1 MPIDVEPPEPPPLL
15 IEAVVADVVG
25 AHATESPGHGTPI
38 HTHCE
43 NCDTALNGPYCH
55 RCGQHDFDFQRS
67 FGHMF
72 LDALENFFHF
82 DTKLFRNVVTLLFYP
97 GRLTAEFNAGKRAA
111 QMPPLRLY
119 IFVSLVFFL
128 LVFANKKFPD
138 AWVLDEGDLKPRIV
152 SKVDGQP
159 AAPADALLAAAQN
172 LTDGS
177 TGEGKRDAKELRD
190 LVAGLKEAK
199 ARAVAA
205 KKAAGKKPLQLDGS
219 ENSAI
224 LRWIEE
230 QGRSMAEPAHRK
242 EVIEAFFHSLPKML
256 LFCLPFFALYTR
268 VLFRQSG
275 QVYLQH
281 LVVALHFHTFVFLW
295 LMFRDG
301 WVFLAGL
308 LGPGLAGWL
317 RFACNVWLYIYPV
330 VMLRRLFAN
339 SWKRTI
345 FKSLVLAF
353 VYEVTLGLGFVVT
366 ALIVFLM
373 L

>member
-1 MPIDVEPPEPPPLL
+1 MPFDTDPPDLPPLVT
-15 IEAVVADVVG
+15 EAVVADAVG
-25 AHATESPGHGTPI
+25 AHAAESPGHGTPI

-43 NCDTALNGPYCH
+43 NCGTALAGPYCH
-55 RCGQHDFDFQRS
+55 RCGQHDFDYHRS

-82 DTKLFRNVVTLLFYP
+82 DAKLFRNVVTLLFYP

-119 IFVSLVFFL
+119 IFVSLIFFL

-138 AWVLDEGDLKPRIV
+138 AWVVDEGDLKPRIV

-159 AAPADALLAAAQN
+159 AAPADALLAAA
-172 LTDGS
+172 S
-177 TGEGKRDAKELRD
+177 TEEGKRAAKELGE

-199 ARAVAA
+199 ARAAAA
-205 KKAAGKKPLQLDGS
+205 KKAADKKPLQLDGS
-219 ENSAI
+219 EKSTV

-230 QGRSMAEPAHRK
+230 QGRSMAEPARRN
-242 EVIEAFFHSLPKML
+242 EVVEVFFHSLPKML

-268 VLFRQSG
+268 FLFRKSG

-308 LGPGLAGWL
+308 LGSGLAGWV
-317 RFACNVWLYIYPV
+317 RFAGNLWLCLYPV
-330 VMLRRLFAN
+330 LMLRRLFAN
-339 SWKRTI
+339 SWKLTI
-345 FKSLVLAF
+345 FKAVVLF
-353 VYEVTLGLGFVVT
+353 IVYEMTLGLGFFVT

-373 L
+373 I

>member
-1 MPIDVEPPEPPPLL
+1 MPIDSEPLDLPPPLG
-15 IEAVVADVVG
+15 EAVVADAVA
-25 AHATESPGHGTPI
+25 AHATESPGHGQPV

-43 NCDTALNGPYCH
+43 NCGTALNGPFCH
-55 RCGQHDFDFQRS
+55 RCGQHDFDYHRS

-82 DTKLFRNVVTLLFYP
+82 DAKLFRNVVTLLFYP

-111 QMPPLRLY
+111 QMPPLRFY
-119 IFVSLVFFL
+119 VFVSLIFFL
-128 LVFANKKFPD
+128 LVFANKNLPD
-138 AWVLDEGDLKPRIV
+138 PWVLDEGDLKPRIV
-152 SKVDGQP
+152 SQINGQP
-159 AAPADALLAAAQN
+159 AAPTDALLAAAQN
-172 LTDGS
+172 LTDES
-177 TGEGKRDAKELRD
+177 TGEGKRGAKELRE
-190 LVAGLKEAK
+190 VIAGLKEAK
-199 ARAVAA
+199 AKAVAA
-205 KKAAGKKPLQLDGS
+205 KKAAGKKPIQLDGS
-219 ENSAI
+219 ENSTI
-224 LRWIEE
+224 LHWIEE
-230 QGRSMAEPAHRK
+230 QGRSLSEPARRK
-242 EVIEAFFHSLPKML
+242 EVAEAFFHSLPKML

-268 VLFRQSG
+268 FLFRKSG

-317 RFACNVWLYIYPV
+317 RFACNLWLYLYPV
-330 VMLRRLFAN
+330 LMLRRLFAN

-345 FKSLVLAF
+345 LKAFVLF
-353 VYEVTLGLGFVVT
+353 IVYEVTLGLGFVVT
-366 ALIVFLM
+366 ALVVFLM